1 MRRLIVETK
10 ETKPK
15 NDMELFKDKDGNYI
29 TRDSY
34 WTFGG
39 LHDFEY

>member
-1 MRRLIVETK
+1 MNDK
-10 ETKPK
+10 ENKENKPK
-15 NDMELFKDKDGNYI
+15 NGMELFKDKDGKYI

-39 LHDFEY
+39 LYDFEY